1 MTAEQ
6 LVFDLARRP
15 ALGRED
21 FLIAPSN
28 QNAMNLIDAWPE
40 WQGRIA
46 LIHGPRSSGKT
57 HIAEVWASKA
67 DAVLLQGD
75 TDLNNRLAQLQ
86 ADFPAAILIDN
97 AEKFFEGD
105 AQAQDFLFHLINEV
119 KNHPGSCLL
128 MTSVKAPS
136 EWNIKLKDLESR
148 LKSTQIVAIE
158 VPDEMLLMGVL
169 VKQLSD
175 HQLTVDPDVVSFI
188 ISRTERSFESV
199 IHIVNKIDA
208 ASLKEK
214 RRITLPFVKKI
225 LSI

>member
-128 MTSVKAPS
+128 MTSGKAPS